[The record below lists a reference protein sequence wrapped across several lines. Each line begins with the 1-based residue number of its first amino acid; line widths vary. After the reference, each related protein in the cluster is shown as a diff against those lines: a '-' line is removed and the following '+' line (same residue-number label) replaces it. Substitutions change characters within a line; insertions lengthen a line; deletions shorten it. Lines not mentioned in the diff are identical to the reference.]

1 MDDRKDIKIESL
13 KDLLYKAVL
22 VKNDKTPSNS
32 FWDELYDK
40 DPDAFLKGALAM
52 CSYSKH
58 NVGYRTKDGTKLYD
72 VKGLRCLCYGLPML
86 YTVAKKDPEKL
97 YGNLSLIGVLFG
109 GWNTVFKLWEYCIIR
124 AKFNMDRLVISQN
137 KVARTILPACYDTIT
152 GPDFCKALPIIRNLS
167 KMKTKHNKAWNLVG
181 KYMRYSLIP
190 GDKFKMRR
198 MRMYQDIRKIYSH
211 RITPY
216 KKMDNTY
223 FAELSPDE
231 LYDELINQPAFELLW
246 DGTPKNNFNY
256 LTSKNYVHR
265 TDPKHRVCKTKNKR
279 TVRPYCPGNQGD
291 YTEKQGTMR
300 SSGNIYPV
308 RRGFNDFNNYKKRQT
323 DRTVQADGNNG
334 RTVQGNGGER
344 PADL

>member
-1 MDDRKDIKIESL
+1 MDDRKNIKIESL

-40 DPDAFLKGALAM
+40 DPDAFLKAALTM

-86 YTVAKKDPEKL
+86 YCVARKDPEKL

-124 AKFNMDRLVISQN
+124 AKFNMDKLVISQN
-137 KVARTILPACYDTIT
+137 KIARAIVPACYDTIT
-152 GPDFCKALPIIRNLS
+152 GPDFCKALPIIQKKK
-167 KMKTKHNKAWNLVG
+167 KMRTKHNKAWNLVG

-216 KKMDNTY
+216 KKMDNAY
-223 FAELSPDE
+223 FADLSPDE

-246 DGTPKNNFNY
+246 DGTTKNNFNY
-256 LTSKNYVHR
+256 LTSKNYANR
-265 TDPKHRVCKTKNKR
+265 ITPKNQLRKRSNKR
-279 TVRPYCPGNQGD
+279 NAGHGYSSNQRD
-291 YTEKQGTMR
+291 IPWRQGYANR
-300 SSGNIYPV
+300 SRDLSRNGKILN
-308 RRGFNDFNNYKKRQT
+308 GFNRNEKRGYDT
-323 DRTVQADGNNG
+323 SADVDRPESGA
-334 RTVQGNGGER
+334 EE
-344 PADL
+344 